1 MADYSSK
8 FNTLLNAN
16 QEALFNSW
24 LSKQSTATGRDVAKD
39 LYDYDLKG
47 WWKNNQGIDLNDG
60 HLTDTYKKPNHPTFS
75 DQSQFHGVDGN
86 QGGSWTP
93 QIVPDGVGGWSFT
106 PGATNLQMYQSNEL
120 QQYFKQV
127 EPRNKLVLPNG

>member
-1 MADYSSK
+1 MVDYSSK
-8 FNTLLNAN
+8 YNTPLNAN

-24 LSKQSTATGRDVAKD
+24 LSKQSIATGRDVAKD

-75 DQSQFHGVDGN
+75 DQSQYHGVDGN
-86 QGGSWTP
+86 QGGSW
-93 QIVPDGVGGWSFT
+93 QQQQNGSWSYA
-106 PGATNLQMYQSNEL
+106 PSATNLQMYKSDEL

-127 EPRNKLVLPNG
+127 EPGNQLILPGN